1 MGSSLGIPTGF
12 LSKCLWESQR
22 ALLVQYSCLFLSVD
36 NRVSHYKASLKF
48 QKVVVV
54 VVVVVVA
61 AMAVLLERQ
70 RGAFRQLRSL
80 RSRVGVSLYTSGKNL
95 TG

>member
-54 VVVVVVA
+54 VVVA

-70 RGAFRQLRSL
+70 RGALESQKQSGCQLIHL
-80 RSRVGVSLYTSGKNL
+80 REEFNWIASP
-95 TG
+95 